1 MGGDEGLETNMV
13 SVKTYI
19 VVVAYGRVP
28 NANAGR
34 QGSAFRS
41 QRNIGRLLVFWS
53 LETRNVVKL
62 EQQKKVSMY
71 VMMLFL

>member
-28 NANAGR
+28 MQMLGDKEALSG
-34 QGSAFRS
+34 
-41 QRNIGRLLVFWS
+41 L
-53 LETRNVVKL
+53 NVI
-62 EQQKKVSMY
+62 Y
-71 VMMLFL
+71 VGWYFGL